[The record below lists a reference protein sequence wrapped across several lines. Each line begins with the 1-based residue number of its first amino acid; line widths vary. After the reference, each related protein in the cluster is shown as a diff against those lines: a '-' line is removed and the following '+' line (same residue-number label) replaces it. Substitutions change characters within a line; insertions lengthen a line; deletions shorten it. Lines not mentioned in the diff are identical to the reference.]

1 MEVTV
6 NDSVCHLEPRTSVEE
21 LIKLRGLEGKGGV
34 AVAVNGKVVRRP
46 EWGSHI
52 LNNLDNV
59 LIINA
64 AYGG

>member
-6 NDSVCHLEPRTSVEE
+6 NDIICHLNPRTSVQE
-21 LIKLRGLEGKGGV
+21 LIRLQGLEGKGGV
-34 AVAVNGKVVRRP
+34 AVAVNGKVVRRADW
-46 EWGSHI
+46 ESAI
-52 LNNLDNV
+52 LKDFDNV